1 MPVISTNDWN
11 IDDVEVGRSSTGL
24 DPDECLVADQRKVYA
39 KHLKYRVHRNQ
50 RGYFRGGW

>member
-11 IDDVEVGRSSTGL
+11 IDDAEVGRSSTGL